1 MSQHLVPT
9 VHGVAVIPPAHI
21 DKEDPDI
28 GLHLHIDRRFH
39 HVDGGAVLRVS
50 PCTEPTMD
58 WMEQIHSNPHPFRHA
73 EIEALEIWHQSCR
86 IGRDGRCPHQG
97 LPVAAGRLLADGS
110 RLCPGHGLRWA
121 ADGSLI
127 AGEAA
132 ERGLWSC
139 GISGELDV
147 RLKR

>member
-1 MSQHLVPT
+1 MTHHLVHT
-9 VHGVAVIPPAHI
+9 VQGVAVIPPAHI

-28 GLHLHIDRRFH
+28 GLHVHIDRRFH

-50 PCTEPTMD
+50 PCTKPIMT
-58 WMEQIHSNPHPFRHA
+58 WMEQINPNPHPFRIE

-97 LPVAAGRLLADGS
+97 LPV
-110 RLCPGHGLRWA
+110 
-121 ADGSLI
+121 
-127 AGEAA
+127 
-132 ERGLWSC
+132 WSC

-147 RLKR
+147 RPER